1 MRECGYANSSSRQTT
16 NNLRTGDGRLL
27 GFDLGLLLAQEGII
41 ELIWCL
47 ALAKEHVVVRL
58 QLLGEAIVRLGERT
72 CLANLWA
79 EREELITMTTPQ
91 TNQLQT
97 MASASKYFFFI
108 FFIRYAQHMAVDRDT
123 PALQCT
129 RTLPR
134 CMPSSMKS

>member
-1 MRECGYANSSSRQTT
+1 MLLCANADANSSSRQTT

-41 ELIWCL
+41 ELIGCL

-79 EREELITMTTPQ
+79 ERGIDYNDNTSNKSIT
-91 TNQLQT
+91 N
-97 MASASKYFFFI
+97 
-108 FFIRYAQHMAVDRDT
+108 HG
-123 PALQCT
+123 QCFQVLLLHLLHQICAAYG
-129 RTLPR
+129 RRP
-134 CMPSSMKS
+134 